1 MSGKVAQCVKELANL
16 PDDRSLIP
24 DTNTMEGEN

>member
-1 MSGKVAQCVKELANL
+1 MSGKVAQCVKELANQ
-16 PDDRSLIP
+16 PDDLNLIP